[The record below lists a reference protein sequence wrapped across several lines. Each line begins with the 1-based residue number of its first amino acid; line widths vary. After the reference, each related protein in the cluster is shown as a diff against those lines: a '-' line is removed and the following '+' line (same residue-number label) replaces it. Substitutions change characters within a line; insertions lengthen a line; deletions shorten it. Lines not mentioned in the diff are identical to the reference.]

1 MLKKIINWLLEKP
14 TMNPFITIMLVFS
27 FLGFFSYNI
36 QYFELDASS
45 DSLLLENDED
55 LRYYRNIKA
64 RYGDDEF
71 LVVTIS
77 PDGDLFDERN
87 IDLLTNLKNDLSEL
101 EQIESVVSIL
111 DVPLLKSPPKSLA
124 EIADSAPTFLSPET
138 DRELAKIE
146 LTTSNL
152 YQNLIISEDA
162 KTTAMLLNIRLNNEL
177 EDLIDQRDA
186 LRAKRLESDLS
197 ASELEELGQF
207 TLEVKRL
214 RKD

>member
-87 IDLLTNLKNDLSEL
+87 IDLLTNLKNDLPDASAQQL
-101 EQIESVVSIL
+101 LCFCHICSFCLWLSLYFNFFYDLTFIL
-111 DVPLLKSPPKSLA
+111 FDVIRK
-124 EIADSAPTFLSPET
+124 
-138 DRELAKIE
+138 
-146 LTTSNL
+146 
-152 YQNLIISEDA
+152 Y
-162 KTTAMLLNIRLNNEL
+162 LNIE
-177 EDLIDQRDA
+177 
-186 LRAKRLESDLS
+186 
-197 ASELEELGQF
+197 
-207 TLEVKRL
+207 
-214 RKD
+214 

>member
-1 MLKKIINWLLEKP
+1 MEKP

-77 PDGDLFDERN
+77 PCLLYTSDAADE
-87 IDLLTNLKNDLSEL
+87 
-101 EQIESVVSIL
+101 
-111 DVPLLKSPPKSLA
+111 
-124 EIADSAPTFLSPET
+124 
-138 DRELAKIE
+138 
-146 LTTSNL
+146 
-152 YQNLIISEDA
+152 
-162 KTTAMLLNIRLNNEL
+162 
-177 EDLIDQRDA
+177 
-186 LRAKRLESDLS
+186 
-197 ASELEELGQF
+197 
-207 TLEVKRL
+207 
-214 RKD
+214 

>member
-1 MLKKIINWLLEKP
+1 MIKKIINWQLERP
-14 TMNPFITIMLVFS
+14 TMNPFITILVILT

-45 DSLLLENDED
+45 DSLLLQDDED

-77 PDGDLFDERN
+77 PKIDLFDEKT
-87 IDLLTNLKNDLSEL
+87 IDLLTNLKKDLSKL
-101 EQIESVVSIL
+101 DQIESVVSIL

-138 DRELAKIE
+138 DKELA
-146 LTTSNL
+146 
-152 YQNLIISEDA
+152 
-162 KTTAMLLNIRLNNEL
+162 
-177 EDLIDQRDA
+177 
-186 LRAKRLESDLS
+186 
-197 ASELEELGQF
+197 
-207 TLEVKRL
+207 
-214 RKD
+214 

>member
-27 FLGFFSYNI
+27 FLGVFSYNI

-138 DRELAKIE
+138 DREL
-146 LTTSNL
+146 S
-152 YQNLIISEDA
+152 LIHI
-162 KTTAMLLNIRLNNEL
+162 
-177 EDLIDQRDA
+177 
-186 LRAKRLESDLS
+186 
-197 ASELEELGQF
+197 
-207 TLEVKRL
+207 
-214 RKD
+214 